1 MKLSKLVRITFKE
14 EHLDQGAEVI
24 MRAGTVTFC
33 GDDTVLVPEET
44 VKLLKKKRVPF
55 IKVEETDGSLH
66 KVRSSRADRVQR
78 SRNKPASR
86 RPAQ

>member
-1 MKLSKLVRITFKE
+1 MKLSKLVRIAFE
-14 EHLDQGAEVI
+14 EQHLERGAEVI

-44 VKLLKKKRVPF
+44 VKLLKKKQVPF
-55 IKVEETDGSLH
+55 IEVEGADGSLH
-66 KVRSSRADRVQR
+66 KVRGFRADRVQR

-86 RPAQ
+86 HSS